1 MNIEQFQFREPP
13 LALFLNR
20 QKVSLFR
27 GITRKVSPIFFCGGD
42 VMTTGPMVTGF
53 HEPEV
58 LHVLGFLSGAGFN
71 QALVD
76 VGANIGLMTYHSRDL
91 FQSFHCYEPNPRIF
105 HVLWAN
111 LFGWDEQRLHLHNF
125 GIGERDSTAM
135 LTIPLHNQGGAFIT
149 GDANAY
155 GEDILHDR
163 KHSMGGVHRVEVA
176 VRRGRDVFAD
186 LFRAMPAGGF
196 VVKIDTEG
204 FERTVIAEM
213 AAAMPGN
220 ARIAIVFENLEP
232 TLDPRAI
239 LAVQQGRSVRALK
252 LADNVSGSRPRIVK
266 DLIKLTRG
274 KIYRLTERPGDW
286 LGTVILI
293 VETALGVSVEPATG
307 GLGQPVPRA

>member
-1 MNIEQFQFREPP
+1 MDVTRFQFREPP
-13 LALFLNR
+13 LTLFLNR

-58 LHVLGFLSGAGFN
+58 LHVLRFLAEAGFDK
-71 QALVD
+71 ALVD

-105 HVLWAN
+105 HVLCAN
-111 LFGWDEQRLHLHNF
+111 LFGWDPSRLHLHDF
-125 GIGERDSTAM
+125 GIGAQDSTAV

-163 KHSMGGVHRVEVA
+163 KHSMGGVQRVEVM

-186 LFRAMPAGGF
+186 IFRATPRGDF
-196 VVKIDTEG
+196 VLKIDTEG

-213 AAAMPGN
+213 VAAMPER

-232 TLDPRAI
+232 TLDPLAI
-239 LAVQQGRSVRALK
+239 LPAQAGRSVRALK
-252 LADNVSGSRPRIVK
+252 LADNVSGKRPRIVK

-274 KIYRLTERPGDW
+274 KVYRLTERPDDW

-293 VETALGVSVEPATG
+293 VETA
-307 GLGQPVPRA
+307 

>member
-1 MNIEQFQFREPP
+1 MDPAQFQFREPA
-13 LALFLNR
+13 LTLFLNR

-58 LHVLGFLSGAGFN
+58 LHVLDFLARAGFEK
-71 QALVD
+71 ALVD

-105 HVLWAN
+105 HVLCAN
-111 LFGWDEQRLHLHNF
+111 LFGWDPARLHLHNF
-125 GIGERDSTAM
+125 GIGEQDSTAV
-135 LTIPLHNQGGAFIT
+135 LTIPMHNQGGAFIT

-155 GEDILHDR
+155 GDDILTDR
-163 KHSMGGVHRVEVA
+163 KHSMGGVQRVEVA
-176 VRRGRDVFAD
+176 VRRGRDVFAE

-204 FERTVIAEM
+204 FERTVITEM
-213 AAAMPGN
+213 AAAMGDK

-232 TLDPRAI
+232 SLDPRDI
-239 LAVQQGRSVRALK
+239 LPASAGRTVRALK
-252 LADNVSGSRPRIVK
+252 LEDNVSGNRPRIVK

-274 KIYRLTERPGDW
+274 KIYRLAERPRDW
-286 LGTVILI
+286 LGTVVLI
-293 VETALGVSVEPATG
+293 VETA
-307 GLGQPVPRA
+307 